1 MWELY
6 VCLVSGGT
14 APQFSVCVESLGL
27 NGHPPTLFS
36 AASSTPWLISQQRM
50 PRTRHRLLAI
60 LFRLVFVVVFGSLE
74 NKWGCVL
81 DHFCTGTSVR
91 SRATVEKE
99 PSHSWEKQAR
109 CLPQRQCLLLPAS
122 ILKKIYISSSTP
134 SWPEKN
140 KTKMQP
146 KGTSGEQQ
154 ID

>member
-74 NKWGCVL
+74 NKLGCVL

-122 ILKKIYISSSTP
+122 ILKKIYFTLVLQP
-134 SWPEKN
+134 LLDWR
-140 KTKMQP
+140 KTKQ
-146 KGTSGEQQ
+146 KCNQRVRQESNK
-154 ID
+154 